1 MLVPCPIWMTIGH
14 INGCSCRRSCG
25 WFFLSM
31 FNLIIESLVQNQ
43 KYAPVTQEEVSQAI
57 KYINKGKSA
66 DYLGLTIE
74 HILFSGNNMINLL
87 TSLLNKIFNNREI
100 PNSLKIGLLSPI
112 FKSKGSK
119 TQSTNYRGITIL
131 PVISQILETVIK
143 NRIQS
148 YVLQSQS
155 RNQRGFTAGA
165 SPLNSALPVEES
177 YRETID
183 NKSEYNLILGTDHLT
198 WRGVYGFLFRS
209 EISFRTTQELEY
221 FFFCRAKRNF
231 FSRI

>member
-1 MLVPCPIWMTIGH
+1 
-14 INGCSCRRSCG
+14 
-25 WFFLSM
+25 M

-119 TQSTNYRGITIL
+119 TQSTNYRGITML

-198 WRGVYGFLFRS
+198 
-209 EISFRTTQELEY
+209 
-221 FFFCRAKRNF
+221 
-231 FSRI
+231 